1 MTHREVTSSLYK
13 HLSSCLN
20 IEHVCAVCFCIY
32 AYTHTRIH
40 IYICIYG
47 DIYIDIQ
54 TFTVF
59 RQHIFTSARPPA
71 RYTVDKLVI
80 KAGGNKAARSALT
93 ALFIKYTFKQH
104 STAIRWHQ
112 ST

>member
-1 MTHREVTSSLYK
+1 ME
-13 HLSSCLN
+13 
-20 IEHVCAVCFCIY
+20 IY
-32 AYTHTRIH
+32 
-40 IYICIYG
+40 
-47 DIYIDIQ
+47 IYIDIQ

-71 RYTVDKLVI
+71 RCTVDKLVI
-80 KAGGNKAARSALT
+80 KAGGNKAARSAPT

-112 ST
+112 SM